1 MKKLALQAT
10 EFTVTLLRAPQGVS
24 DNGFL
29 ATEKWGETWREIE
42 PFLRRHYIWLWQEQ
56 TTIRKAMTT

>member
-29 ATEKWGETWREIE
+29 ATEK
-42 PFLRRHYIWLWQEQ
+42 
-56 TTIRKAMTT
+56 